1 MSDSHTLPKFD
12 SSTSFTGLDFLAR
25 SLIRMEQNGT
35 RLEPGD
41 MAGNMTDE
49 QREIFMARVA
59 FHRDCL
65 SHKNR

>member
-1 MSDSHTLPKFD
+1 MSDSRTLPKFD

-49 QREIFMARVA
+49 QKEIFMARVA

-65 SHKNR
+65 SHKK